1 MLSAPAMRAGRS
13 VSRRT
18 RAELAAQ
25 VQALRRR
32 ARALERRLRHG
43 ERAADELRQGE
54 ARLRSLF
61 EYAED
66 FVVSC
71 RLDGTITTVNR
82 ATEKTLGWSRE
93 ELIGHNIERILTP
106 ASVALG
112 YERVRRALAGEKL
125 SKIFELQPVHRDRSL
140 LPTQGWAAFI

>member
-13 VSRRT
+13 VSRMT

-43 ERAADELRQGE
+43 ERAAGEPRQGE

-66 FVVSC
+66 FVVAC
-71 RLDGTITTVNR
+71 RVDGAITRVNR
-82 ATEKTLGWSRE
+82 PTETTLGRSPPGLSRP
-93 ELIGHNIERILTP
+93 HTP
-106 ASVALG
+106 RTA
-112 YERVRRALAGEKL
+112 
-125 SKIFELQPVHRDRSL
+125 P
-140 LPTQGWAAFI
+140 PPAAA